1 MSNDIPVECTSCQAA
16 INEFFGYES
25 MSTHPF
31 SQFRERY
38 ESAALHIFPS
48 DHSCCGK
55 GSVFHRCLA
64 YWEAAEEKG

>member
-31 SQFRERY
+31 SQFRESMRVRLCIY
-38 ESAALHIFPS
+38 FRPTTP
-48 DHSCCGK
+48 
-55 GSVFHRCLA
+55 V
-64 YWEAAEEKG
+64 AEKVAFAIDV